1 MTIHH
6 FFRYD
11 AVDDSIKLITNF
23 FVERKHSSEIFYV
36 NKVHKLDE
44 MNIVTL
50 NKQDSMFH
58 TEIVTLNIDSLFDN
72 FKVAKTYINLPSFEA
87 FLNFKCKNK
96 CEISFKDS
104 LWAIKYRDRYLEDK
118 TLLNLMMRAI
128 DNNIWLNNYTTFEEY
143 YLGKH

>member
-11 AVDDSIKLITNF
+11 AVDDDIKLITNL
-23 FVERKHSSEIFYV
+23 FVKRHDSPEIFYV
-36 NKVHKLDE
+36 SKINKLEDINV
-44 MNIVTL
+44 VTL
-50 NKQDSMFH
+50 TKQNSVFYS
-58 TEIVTLNIDSLFDN
+58 EIITLNIDSLLDRFQVVDN
-72 FKVAKTYINLPSFEA
+72 YINLPAFEA

-104 LWAIKYRDRYLEDK
+104 VWKINYRSRYLEDK

-143 YLGKH
+143 YLGDH